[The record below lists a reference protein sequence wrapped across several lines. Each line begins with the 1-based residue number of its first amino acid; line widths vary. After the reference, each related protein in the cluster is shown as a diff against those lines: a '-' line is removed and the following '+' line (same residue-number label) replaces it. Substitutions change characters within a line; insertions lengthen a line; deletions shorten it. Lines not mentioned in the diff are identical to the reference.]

1 MDLRRPGPRDAPGL
15 VLGAVT
21 SKGSSRGMPTFTFAV
36 ALALAPIYLWRALVT
51 ERGHHWLL
59 AAVWLIVA
67 TVGACSG
74 GSTVDDPTGR

>member
-1 MDLRRPGPRDAPGL
+1 
-15 VLGAVT
+15 
-21 SKGSSRGMPTFTFAV
+21 MPTFTFAV